1 MGHCTLERETK
12 KKKQKTLSQ
21 AMEEAL
27 AVHTQEEEEEEERN
41 ETLNP
46 QTLKTQSL
54 RKREAFLAQKEFFA
68 GSFMRTACSLKMFKH
83 PEPAIY
89 FYLFLMFF
97 TFFKSGH
104 HGCDYEGGFIVS

>member
-12 KKKQKTLSQ
+12 KKQKTLSK

-27 AVHTQEEEEEEERN
+27 AVHTQQEEEEEERN

-54 RKREAFLAQKEFFA
+54 GSGKRSLPKKEVFA
-68 GSFMRTACSLKMFKH
+68 GSFVRTA
-83 PEPAIY
+83 
-89 FYLFLMFF
+89 
-97 TFFKSGH
+97 
-104 HGCDYEGGFIVS
+104 